1 LIAKNNKTG
10 GPEFLWAHLVRA
22 LLLLSMVLMA
32 GCGFH
37 LRGQAG
43 MPFKTMYINTA
54 MPGSPF
60 VMELR
65 RSMEANRVQ
74 LVDNAEKAEV
84 ILDIASEESGKQVLT
99 LGADGRANEFRLSY
113 RVSLRAYDLKQQ
125 TWLPAQDLEQ
135 LRDYSYDDAHVL
147 AKESEELQLQKNM
160 QSEMVQQLLRRLS
173 NAKPQPAQ

>member
-1 LIAKNNKTG
+1 MIAKYNQAG
-10 GPEFLWAHLVRA
+10 GPEFHWTHLVRA

-84 ILDIASEESGKQVLT
+84 ILDIASEEAGKQVLT

-135 LRDYSYDDAHVL
+135 VRDYSYDDAHVL